1 MLEIR
6 PRGSIDGAEVVLD
19 ISRLLSRALHAMPTG
34 VDRCEM
40 AYATDL
46 IERIPDR
53 LSFSALHPAGAYGRL
68 SWPAVRQFLSSTGAR
83 WRHGG
88 KIDPLT
94 LKVSALRH
102 WTALWPKPVPAAR
115 RPRVYLQASPHH
127 LERGDKVRAILRR
140 ENAAFVCLV
149 HDVIPIVHPEYA
161 REDGAMKHLARIR
174 SVADHAAGIVSNS
187 AATEEALIPFL
198 QAVGH
203 RPELR
208 IAHLGVDVPDMID
221 ARKGGDAPGIDG
233 PYFVCV
239 ATIEPRKNHLL
250 LLNIW
255 RRLIERH
262 GHAAPKL
269 VLIGRRGWE
278 NEQIVDMLD
287 RCATLKGHVIE
298 YGGLPDRQM
307 RSLMAGARALL
318 LPSFAEG
325 FGMPVTEALIAR
337 VPVIASDLGALMEA
351 GGAAADYLDPL
362 DGFGWMDAILD
373 YAKPDSARRAAQ
385 LERIR
390 DWRPPS
396 WRAHLDTV
404 MELVDAVAER
414 PAMA

>member
-1 MLEIR
+1 MLDIR
-6 PRGSIDGAEVVLD
+6 PRAWTEGPEVVLD
-19 ISRLLSRALHAMPTG
+19 ISRLIARALHATPTG

-46 IERIPDR
+46 IARIPDR
-53 LSFSALHPAGAYGRL
+53 LSFAALHPAGAYGRL
-68 SWPAVRQFLSSTGAR
+68 PWPAVRQFLSSTGAR

-102 WTALWPKPVPAAR
+102 WTALWPKPVPRAK

-127 LERGDKVRAILRR
+127 LERGDKVGAILRR
-140 ENAAFVCLV
+140 EDAAFVCLV
-149 HDVIPIVHPEYA
+149 HDLIPIVHPEYA
-161 REDGAMKHLARIR
+161 RPDGAAKHLARVR
-174 SVADHAAGIVSNS
+174 TVADHAAGIISNS
-187 AATEEALIPFL
+187 AATQEALIPFL
-198 QAVGH
+198 QAANH
-203 RPELR
+203 RPQMR
-208 IAHLGVDVPDMID
+208 IAHLGVDAPDVLDGKASGEGPAIE
-221 ARKGGDAPGIDG
+221 G

-250 LLNIW
+250 LLNVW
-255 RRLIERH
+255 RRLVERH
-262 GHAAPKL
+262 GAHAPKL

-287 RCATLKGHVIE
+287 RCATLRGHVIE
-298 YGGLPDRQM
+298 YSGMPDRSM
-307 RSLMAGARALL
+307 RALLAGARALL

-325 FGMPVTEALIAR
+325 FGMPVTEALAERI
-337 VPVIASDLGALMEA
+337 PVIASDLGALREA

-362 DGFGWMDAILD
+362 DGFGWIDAILD
-373 YAKPDSARRAAQ
+373 YAKPDSPRRAAQ
-385 LERIR
+385 LERIG

-404 MELVDAVAER
+404 MDLVDAVAHR